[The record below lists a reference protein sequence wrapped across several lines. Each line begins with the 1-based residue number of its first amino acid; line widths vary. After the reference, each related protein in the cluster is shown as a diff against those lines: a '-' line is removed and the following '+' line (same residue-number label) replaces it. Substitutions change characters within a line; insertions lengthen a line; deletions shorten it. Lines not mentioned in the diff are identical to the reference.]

1 MADPSSPGEASP
13 EVRRVARIVRKLRK
27 RLQEH
32 RKYME
37 PDETRTRVLLIDPML
52 CALGWDVLD
61 PTRVRLEHRDNGNN
75 GPTRNKMDYVL
86 VSGGHALLAV
96 VEAKRLGAWPDDSAR
111 RQASGYAVG
120 LGVPY
125 AFLSNGARW
134 EGWEIVRGKKR
145 RETILLGVNVA
156 SGAPEEVARKLMRM
170 HCDRLGRPPS
180 SGRRPHSRSV
190 GRP

>member
-1 MADPSSPGEASP
+1 MPDLSSPGEASP
-13 EVRRVARIVRKLRK
+13 EVRRVARIVKKLRQ
-27 RLQEH
+27 RLREH

-145 RETILLGVNVA
+145 RETILVGVNVA
-156 SGAPEEVARKLMRM
+156 SGAPEDVAQTLMRM
-170 HCDRLGRPPS
+170 HRDRLGRPPS
-180 SGRRPHSRSV
+180 SGRRPRNPSV

>member
-1 MADPSSPGEASP
+1 MADLSSPGEASP
-13 EVRRVARIVRKLRK
+13 EVRRVARIVKKLRK
-27 RLQEH
+27 RLREH
-32 RKYME
+32 REYLE

-86 VSGGHALLAV
+86 VSGADAPLAV
-96 VEAKRLGAWPDDSAR
+96 VEAKRLGDWPDDSAR

-145 RETILLGVNVA
+145 RETILVGVNVA
-156 SGAPEEVARKLMRM
+156 SRAPEEVARKLMRM
-170 HCDRLGRPPS
+170 HRDRFGHPPS
-180 SGRRPHSRSV
+180 SGRRPRSPSV